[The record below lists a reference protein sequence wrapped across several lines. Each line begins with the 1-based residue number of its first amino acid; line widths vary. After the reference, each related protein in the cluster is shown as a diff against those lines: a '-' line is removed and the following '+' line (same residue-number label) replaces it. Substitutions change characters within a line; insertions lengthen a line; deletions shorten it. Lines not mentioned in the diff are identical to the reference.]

1 MLIESDL
8 FIAYMKKSDWLKPR
22 AEEIFGAISSGRL
35 KGAQASSEVLHEL
48 YYVFVDHAPASTIL
62 GNAARMATMENIE
75 YIDVTR
81 ETYLSALELMSTYEL
96 GSIFDAIYAATALT
110 EKPHDHTILSTDS
123 AYDRIPGI
131 TRVDP
136 REIEISEQPP

>member
-8 FIAYMKKSDWLKPR
+8 FIAYIKKSDWLKSK
-22 AEEIFGAISSGRL
+22 AEEIFSAVSTGRL
-35 KGAQASSEVLHEL
+35 GVVQASSEVLHEL
-48 YYVFVDHAPASTIL
+48 YYVFVEHAPASTIL

-75 YIDVTR
+75 YIDATR
-81 ETYLSALELMSTYEL
+81 EIYLSALELLSTYEL

-110 EKPHDHTILSTDS
+110 EMVPDHTILSTDS
-123 AYDRIPGI
+123 AYDRVPGL

-136 REIEISEQPP
+136 RKIEVPTL